1 MKYPVK
7 KLKAPFT
14 KTMLEEENEE
24 KTDDKEVFDFDIT
37 EVKILIVFNLNFY
50 FLGSNLWTYNTIK

>member
-1 MKYPVK
+1 MKYPEK

-14 KTMLEEENEE
+14 KTVLELENEE

-37 EVKILIVFNLNFY
+37 KVNN
-50 FLGSNLWTYNTIK
+50 NN